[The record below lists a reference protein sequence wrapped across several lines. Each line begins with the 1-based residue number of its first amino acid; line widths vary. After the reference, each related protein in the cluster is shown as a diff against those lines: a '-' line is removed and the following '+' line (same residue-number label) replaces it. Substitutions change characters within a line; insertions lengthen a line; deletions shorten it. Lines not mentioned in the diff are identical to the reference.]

1 MNRDENG
8 GHQGQVWV
16 SGNCFEGLDEVY
28 PARRVSTESNDIGT
42 ASLPGTKR
50 GVPPDDG
57 VMGGRDTGVGVAGSR
72 VGTGAASGVGMGM
85 STGMG
90 MGVGSKRRG

>member
-1 MNRDENG
+1 MNRDENSTHRG
-8 GHQGQVWV
+8 EVWV

-50 GVPPDDG
+50 GMPPDDG
-57 VMGGRDTGVGVAGSR
+57 VMAGGRDTGRVGVGGM
-72 VGTGAASGVGMGM
+72 GTGVSGASSVA
-85 STGMG
+85 GMG
-90 MGVGSKRRG
+90 MGMGAKRRG